1 MENELYKMMINN
13 AKEHIKSQ
21 DPEKP
26 NPDDFSAFTIS
37 EVLAILTGKTKED
50 VLLDIIKQ
58 D

>member
-21 DPEKP
+21 NPEKP
-26 NPDDFSAFTIS
+26 SEDDFSIFTIS
-37 EVLAILTGKTKED
+37 SVLAILTGKTKED
-50 VLLDIIKQ
+50 VLLDIIKK